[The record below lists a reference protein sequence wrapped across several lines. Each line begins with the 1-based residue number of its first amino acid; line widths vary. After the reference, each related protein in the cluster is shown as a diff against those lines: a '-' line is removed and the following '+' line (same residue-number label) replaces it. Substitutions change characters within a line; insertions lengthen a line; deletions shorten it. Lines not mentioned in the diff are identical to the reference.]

1 MLYLIG
7 VAICVLSVLFAKGY
21 LFWLLF
27 IAGFII
33 GTIGAAQTL
42 NSIPSL
48 NNSTDESKANEDK

>member
-7 VAICVLSVLFAKGY
+7 VAICVLSALFAKGY

-27 IAGFII
+27 IVGFIV

-42 NSIPSL
+42 NSIPGL
-48 NNSTDESKANEDK
+48 NKSTDKSKSSED